1 MEVISYLITII
12 LTIFV
17 TYIINKLFNK
27 SYEHN
32 KINNSKDDVKKNH
45 NIEKF
50 NNNDLNKENIR
61 NIYKNEEEPNLI
73 IENNKKI
80 YNSEQILNNNDNNT
94 IKEEIILYSSYNDKE
109 IYGYL
114 YQLPSINNRLIIL
127 DTEVA
132 GISSLDHIIEL
143 SALEM
148 KNGKLT
154 SQYFHSFFNPKKRI
168 NPSILKKHK
177 IPKSVFKYS
186 YNKEKQ
192 IFENFLKFIDNSII
206 VAHNAVFDM
215 EKISYELNY
224 YNLPLIDKFQFRCS
238 MRIFLDKYSH
248 LSNKFSK
255 LKECCDFLDIKY
267 EKENLHL
274 AYYDAFLVG
283 KILEKIYTKENNN
296 INNNENEINSNDKI
310 KNEDENKVFDKK
322 LKNIDSNYSNNAGSI
337 EKTSFE
343 KIVDEN
349 IDEIYKNLEDEE
361 TDKII
366 EKVFEEETKINSFN
380 NFVDENIDD
389 IFNSLKEDKVYK
401 KNN

>member
-1 MEVISYLITII
+1 MDL
-12 LTIFV
+12 LDIFFV
-17 TYIINKLFNK
+17 
-27 SYEHN
+27 
-32 KINNSKDDVKKNH
+32 
-45 NIEKF
+45 
-50 NNNDLNKENIR
+50 NDLNKENIR

-255 LKECCDFLDIKY
+255 LKECCDFLEIKY
-267 EKENLHL
+267 EEENLHL
-274 AYYDAFLVG
+274 AYYDAYLVG
-283 KILEKIYTKENNN
+283 KILEKIYNDKYNN
-296 INNNENEINSNDKI
+296 INISNNLNNNDKV
-310 KNEDENKVFDKK
+310 KNEEYK
-322 LKNIDSNYSNNAGSI
+322 LLDNELRNINVNYLVNARQT
-337 EKTSFE
+337 EKTSLE
-343 KIVDEN
+343 KLAEEN
-349 IDEIYKNLEDEE
+349 IDEIYKYLEEEE
-361 TDKII
+361 TDKIF
-366 EKVFEEETKINSFN
+366 EKNKSFNDFVDKNIDGIFESLREEE
-380 NFVDENIDD
+380 
-389 IFNSLKEDKVYK
+389 
-401 KNN
+401 KNEKTN

>member
-248 LSNKFSK
+248 LSDKFSK
-255 LKECCDFLDIKY
+255 LKDLVLLYDRRKKY
-267 EKENLHL
+267 LQL
-274 AYYDAFLVG
+274 QYL
-283 KILEKIYTKENNN
+283 I
-296 INNNENEINSNDKI
+296 
-310 KNEDENKVFDKK
+310 
-322 LKNIDSNYSNNAGSI
+322 
-337 EKTSFE
+337 
-343 KIVDEN
+343 
-349 IDEIYKNLEDEE
+349 
-361 TDKII
+361 
-366 EKVFEEETKINSFN
+366 
-380 NFVDENIDD
+380 
-389 IFNSLKEDKVYK
+389 
-401 KNN
+401 